1 MPFVVVRGISRMAR
15 GWEMARGE
23 ELARQ
28 IGALAEELGQALA
41 EAQER
46 IDALTAE
53 LVEARA
59 GGADVLAAKQG
70 ELETAEKRIESLVQ
84 KLKEAR
90 QEAADA
96 REEARKELRQ
106 RLEELEK
113 TAEDA
118 RDELEQERSI
128 RKRLEKGA
136 AADDRRLNELE
147 KALAEGKAQAA
158 GGAGKGVAAEAG
170 HLQAELSQ
178 AIEAV
183 MQERQAKE
191 VLEDQLG
198 EAHKLIEALEK
209 ALKEAR
215 ERSKSSG
222 REATE
227 EDARRV
233 QALTEKLA
241 AAQVQLEEEQR
252 EGRKQAK
259 ACADAEKRIAE
270 LEQALTVGSGARS
283 QAGSSG
289 GEPGAVPK
297 PSTEKPLPHELR
309 PSAKP
314 GALFRPD
321 WDLEAL
327 PCKAA
332 DQVLQAWGSA
342 FNVQLSLEGYPA
354 QYCTAFLVVL
364 KQGKQKQLYM
374 VFNLKTNKHVLVCVP
389 SKLPT
394 DDAALNKLVGE
405 GQKYL
410 QMSGFELEK
419 IPSADMDRVLGG
431 YFLQK

>member
-1 MPFVVVRGISRMAR
+1 MLLVVVRGIRRMAR

-41 EAQER
+41 EARER
-46 IDALTAE
+46 IDGLTAE

-96 REEARKELRQ
+96 REEARNELRQ

-147 KALAEGKAQAA
+147 KALAEGKSQAT
-158 GGAGKGVAAEAG
+158 GGAGKGIAAEVG

-178 AIEAV
+178 ALEAV

-209 ALKEAR
+209 ALKDAR

-227 EDARRV
+227 EDGRV

-241 AAQVQLEEEQR
+241 VAQAQLEEEQR

-297 PSTEKPLPHELR
+297 LSTEKPLPHELR
-309 PSAKP
+309 PPPKP

-419 IPSADMDRVLGG
+419 IPPVDMDRVLGG